1 MNEEEMCHGE
11 NVTDLIC
18 SFLFRDE
25 DEPEMIP
32 DETAVKPEGWLDDE
46 PELIPSTEA
55 EKPSD
60 W

>member
-1 MNEEEMCHGE
+1 MH
-11 NVTDLIC
+11 
-18 SFLFRDE
+18 RDE

-32 DETAVKPEGWLDDE
+32 DEKAEKPEGWLDNE
-46 PELIPSTEA
+46 PELIPSNEA